1 MGWKTT
7 GGGQK
12 SLMLKNRSRERHLLR
27 TLMVKEN
34 VVSFKYFI
42 FYCKILGIFAYVGGF
57 YFYFFARLF
66 VGSGPMS
73 LYYEIAVFLYCQII
87 HITLRWKSVKPLQI
101 AEISFETSSFHN
113 PRIFVYLHNFKW
125 ARMKLLSSCCLI
137 F

>member
-12 SLMLKNRSRERHLLR
+12 SLMLKNRSRERHMLR

-34 VVSFKYFI
+34 VVSFTLYFNAK
-42 FYCKILGIFAYVGGF
+42 FLVLIFAYVGDF
-57 YFYFFARLF
+57 IFFCSFIRRIRTNE
-66 VGSGPMS
+66 S

-125 ARMKLLSSCCLI
+125 ARMKLLSSCCLN